1 MDLSTPTLLV
11 THQMLITSLT
21 EVFPTSGEMVVVE
34 RLQDGSL
41 QVVGRL
47 IP

>member
-1 MDLSTPTLLV
+1 LLV
-11 THQMLITSLT
+11 THQVLITSLT
-21 EVFPTSGEMVVVE
+21 EVFPTSGEMVVVKCLE
-34 RLQDGSL
+34 DGTL